1 MIVSRFAEW
10 RAKRGLDATPGI
22 RPTSPLDRPIQVTFF
37 RSHTAQGKDE
47 ETLSLRDLA
56 SRIRAA
62 TAQSKGLLPWLKLAT
77 FGDQRTERGSLRHD
91 ENLHIIHGVE
101 ADYDG
106 ESLTIDRARQILG
119 NAGVA
124 CMLYASPSHTATA
137 PRWRVL
143 APTSAPLAPD
153 QRAGLVARI
162 NGLFAGALASES
174 FTLSQAYYYGRVE
187 GTPER
192 EVVLLDG
199 ECIDLIKLNV
209 EPIGRTPKPATHA
222 PQQAAPTPRLPST
235 AQDGTRYALAALNS
249 ACDELR
255 NAPDGKKHHTI
266 NRVAYSIGGLVTAGE
281 VTEGEAWGALQSAL
295 GALLPR
301 CKDPRAAE
309 RTMRQAF
316 REGMAKPRTV
326 PELPAEPPLAPAVY
340 TITQQMIARAAAKQ
354 APKAERPAV
363 APDLLDVP
371 GALRLFMEHCERT
384 AISPQPFLALAAG
397 ICMVGALA
405 GRRYRTSTDLRTNIY
420 AVGVAD
426 SGAGKDHAR
435 KQIRRCLYAAN
446 LVQYLGGAD
455 IASGSAMR
463 TALMRHPAMLF
474 QIDEFGDWLGS
485 VLGDKAATHK
495 KQIAAYLKEL
505 YSSANT
511 VWAGTEYADQ
521 SKQGRPR
528 EDVQQPNACLYGTT
542 TPGQLWGAV
551 GGANLHDGLMARL
564 LLFVSPCSYP
574 DEQDPDLG
582 EPPAALL
589 EALQAIAAGPP
600 QDGAGDLAQLM
611 LATTAPQPH
620 TVPETP
626 EASAA
631 RRDLRRH
638 QLEQQ
643 RRHEGT
649 YVTSIAGRLAENAM
663 KLALVRAV
671 SRDPT
676 RPVIDAGD
684 VAWGRTVAQHC
695 VDTLLREAARHVA
708 DNDYEAK
715 LNRALD
721 YIRKHGPITSMQM
734 FRKGWRLPERE
745 RDEILRSLV
754 NSGLAVALAEAS
766 GPAGG
771 RPAVRY
777 AVIEQPTGHGYETPS
792 VGASDAG

>member
-1 MIVSRFAEW
+1 MIVSSFASYMEK
-10 RAKRGLDATPGI
+10 KRREAEAA
-22 RPTSPLDRPIQVTFF
+22 SQLDRPIAVTFF
-37 RSHTAQGKDE
+37 RSHAAQGKDE

-56 SRIRAA
+56 ARIRTA
-62 TAQSKGLLPWLKLAT
+62 TAPSKGMLPWLKLAT
-77 FGDQRTERGSLRHD
+77 FGEARTTSGSLRHND
-91 ENLHIIHGVE
+91 NVHTIHGVE

-124 CMLYASPSHTATA
+124 CMLYASPSHTAER

-143 APTSAPLAPD
+143 APTSRPMQPAD
-153 QRAGLVARI
+153 RADLVARI
-162 NGLFAGALASES
+162 NGLFAGALAGES
-174 FTLSQAYYYGRVE
+174 FTLSQAYYFGRVD

-192 EVVLLDG
+192 DIVLLDG
-199 ECIDLIKLNV
+199 KPIDLAVLGV
-209 EPIGRTPKPATHA
+209 DPIGKAPKPAAAA
-222 PQQAAPTPRLPST
+222 PAVAPTPRAPST
-235 AQDGTRYALAALNS
+235 AHDGSRLGLEALDQR
-249 ACDELR
+249 CDEIR
-255 NAPDGKKHHTI
+255 NAPDGAKHEAI
-266 NRVAYSIGGLVTAGE
+266 RNAGYAIGGLVATGHLI
-281 VTEGEAWGALQSAL
+281 EAQARSAL
-295 GALLPR
+295 RDALATILPR

-309 RTMRQAF
+309 RTLAKSISD
-316 REGMAKPRTV
+316 GMARPQNV
-326 PELPAEPPLAPAVY
+326 EPPDVEPPLAPAVY

-354 APKAERPAV
+354 APKAPTLAV
-363 APDLLDVP
+363 TPGLMDVP
-371 GALRLFMEHCERT
+371 GALRMFMHHCART
-384 AISPQPFLALAAG
+384 AISQQPFLALAAG

-474 QIDEFGDWLGS
+474 QIDEFGDWLGG

-521 SKQGRPR
+521 SRQGRPR

-574 DEQDPDLG
+574 DEQEPDLA
-582 EPPAALL
+582 EPSAALID
-589 EALQAIAAGPP
+589 ALQAIAAGPP
-600 QDGAGDLAQLM
+600 HDAGDLAGLM
-611 LATTAPQPH
+611 LATTTPQPY

-626 EASAA
+626 EATTA

-663 KLALVRAV
+663 KLALIRAI
-671 SRDPT
+671 SRDPAA
-676 RPVIDAGD
+676 PIIQAED
-684 VAWGRTVAQHC
+684 VAWGRAVAQHC
-695 VDTLLREAARHVA
+695 VDTLLQEAGRHVA

-715 LNRALD
+715 LNRAMD

-734 FRKGWRLPERE
+734 FKKGWRLPERE
-745 RDEILRSLV
+745 REEILRSLV
-754 NSGLAVALAEAS
+754 SSGMALALTGSPGA
-766 GPAGG
+766 AGG
-771 RPAVRY
+771 RPATRY
-777 AVIEQPTGHGYETPS
+777 AVIDQPADDGNETPS
-792 VGASDAG
+792 GGAEDAG

>member
-1 MIVSRFAEW
+1 MSMSRFAEW
-10 RAKRGLDATPGI
+10 RAKRGLDDTPVAT
-22 RPTSPLDRPIQVTFF
+22 RPISPLDRPIQVTFF
-37 RSHTAQGKDE
+37 RSHAAQGKDE

-56 SRIRAA
+56 NRIRSA
-62 TAQSKGLLPWLKLAT
+62 TAPSKGLLPWLKLAA
-77 FGDQRTERGSLRHD
+77 FGEQRTERGSLRHD
-91 ENLHIIHGVE
+91 ANILQIYGVE

-106 ESLTIDRARQILG
+106 ESLTIDRARQLLG
-119 NAGVA
+119 TAGVA

-143 APTSAPLAPD
+143 APTSAPLPPD
-153 QRAGLVARI
+153 QRAGLVARL

-174 FTLSQAYYYGRVE
+174 FTLSQAYYFGRVD

-192 EVVLLDG
+192 EVVLLEG
-199 ECIDLIKLNV
+199 GCIDLITLKF
-209 EPIGRTPKPATHA
+209 EPIGKAPKPAVP
-222 PQQAAPTPRLPST
+222 PQQTAPTPRLPST
-235 AQDGTRYALAALNS
+235 AQDGTRYALAALTS

-255 NAPDGKKHHTI
+255 NAPDGEKHHTI

-281 VTEGEAWGALQSAL
+281 VTESEAWGAMQSAL

-326 PELPAEPPLAPAVY
+326 PELAAEPPLAPAVY
-340 TITQQMIARAAAKQ
+340 TITQQMIARAAAQK
-354 APKAERPAV
+354 APKAARPAV
-363 APDLLDVP
+363 TSDLMDVP
-371 GALRLFMEHCERT
+371 GALRLFIEHCERT
-384 AISPQPFLALAAG
+384 AISRQPLLALAAG

-420 AVGVAD
+420 AVGIAD

-582 EPPAALL
+582 EPPGALL

-611 LATTAPQPH
+611 LATTAPQPY

-643 RRHEGT
+643 RQHEGT

-663 KLALVRAV
+663 KLALVRAI
-671 SRDPT
+671 SRDPAA
-676 RPVIDAGD
+676 PVIEAAD

-715 LNRALD
+715 LNRALEI
-721 YIRKHGPITSMQM
+721 IRKHGPLTQRDM
-734 FRKGWRLPERE
+734 FRRGFKLPERE
-745 RDEILRSLV
+745 RGEILRSLIDGGMV
-754 NSGLAVALAEAS
+754 LQLEAERD
-766 GPAGG
+766 GPG

-777 AVIEQPTGHGYETPS
+777 AINGGVPE
-792 VGASDAG
+792 